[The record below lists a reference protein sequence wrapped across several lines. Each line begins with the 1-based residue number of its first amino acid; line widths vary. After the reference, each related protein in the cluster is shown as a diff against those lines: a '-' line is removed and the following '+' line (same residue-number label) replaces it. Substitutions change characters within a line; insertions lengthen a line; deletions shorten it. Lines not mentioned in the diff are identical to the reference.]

1 MSKKTKVLFYN
12 GSLRMG
18 GIERI
23 LTEVLRNI
31 DRKKIDIDLII
42 EDGIRSLNIFE
53 KDIPQDIKIYYL
65 KSEEIIKRTDYYRQK
80 RKNIFFKIIYNL
92 MMNYEGYLKK
102 KNLKK
107 IVKSNKYDVVIDFD
121 MGLSKYIDLIESN
134 KKIAWVHSSI
144 ENWYQ
149 KKSRI
154 NRLGKRLEKYDKIVT
169 ICDEMKKNTIKL
181 YPFLEKKILRIYNP
195 FNFERILK
203 NAEEYY
209 LDKEIVKENFAVS
222 VMRLTENSK
231 DFDTLIKAWE
241 ILKEKNISLKLY
253 ILGEGIDKKNIE
265 NKIKLAN
272 QEDNIILLGN
282 IKNPYPWIKSSKML
296 IHSSKFEGLP
306 TVLIEALILNK
317 IVISSNCISGPKEI
331 LENGE
336 IGYLYEVGDYKKLAD
351 LVINNLKESQLNIE
365 LLNERIKKYKKEN
378 IIKEYEKLIRGEDL
392 NVI

>member
-18 GIERI
+18 GIERV
-23 LTEVLRNI
+23 LTEILRNI

-209 LDKEIVKENFAVS
+209 LDKETVKENFAVS

-336 IGYLYEVGDYKKLAD
+336 IGYLYEVGDYKKLAN
-351 LVINNLKESQLNIE
+351 LVINNLKNPQLNIE
-365 LLNERIKKYKKEN
+365 LLNEKIKKYKKEN

>member
-1 MSKKTKVLFYN
+1 MKKVLFYN

-23 LTEVLRNI
+23 LVEVLQNI
-31 DRKKIDIDLII
+31 NREKISIDLVI
-42 EDGIRSLNIFE
+42 EDGIRSLNVFE
-53 KDIPQDIKIYYL
+53 KDIPKDIKIYYL
-65 KSEEIIKRTDYYRQK
+65 KPEKAIKKTEFYRQR
-80 RKNIFFKIIYNL
+80 RKKFFYKIIYNL
-92 MMNYEGYLKK
+92 MMNYESYLKK

-107 IVKSNKYDVVIDFD
+107 IAKNKKYDVVIDFD

-154 NRLGKRLEKYDKIVT
+154 KRLGERLKKYDVVVT

-181 YPFLEKKILRIYNP
+181 YPFLQEKILRIYNP

-209 LDKEIVKENFAVS
+209 LDTEVMKKDFAVS

-231 DFDTLIKAWE
+231 DFDTLIKAWQ
-241 ILKEKNISLKLY
+241 ILEKKNINFKLY
-253 ILGEGIDKKNIE
+253 ILGEGIDKEKIE

-272 QEDNIILLGN
+272 QEENIILLGN
-282 IKNPYPWIKSSKML
+282 VKNPYPWIKNSKML

-317 IVISSNCISGPKEI
+317 IVISSNCVSGPKEI

-336 IGYLYEVGDYKKLAD
+336 IGYLYEVGDYKRLAA
-351 LVINNLKESQLNIE
+351 LIVNNLENSNLNTE
-365 LLNERIKKYKKEN
+365 MLNEKIQKYKKEN
-378 IIKEYEKLIRGEDL
+378 IIKEYEKLIL
-392 NVI
+392 N